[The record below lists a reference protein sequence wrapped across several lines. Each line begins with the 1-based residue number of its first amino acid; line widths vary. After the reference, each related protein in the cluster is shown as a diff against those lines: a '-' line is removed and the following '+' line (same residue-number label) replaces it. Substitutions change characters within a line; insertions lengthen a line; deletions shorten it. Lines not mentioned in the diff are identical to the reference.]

1 MMNHLNVGVDKGFS
15 KTNLAVV
22 RADGRLFLE
31 ARIEHFDQ
39 RHQHPITDER
49 WLHLLAEPLI
59 PFKELPLSFFI
70 GGCVESPR
78 SLFDALR
85 GSEFDVQALEVF
97 TDVHVHYGL
106 TAMPGNAVTVACG
119 SHWNAMYYD
128 QLNYVHCFAS
138 PRAIWDEVPHSF
150 EGITFARFLLAWW
163 CQARDQGRRSPLAN
177 EILAR
182 TGLSATALREQLEQ
196 DPMLDTLSPS
206 RWLALGPLIS
216 QHASEEPVVS
226 FLDQG
231 VKQLQQLYER
241 FCAQVKPAS
250 PPWLV
255 LGGSIW
261 SHVLFERVWGMLS
274 QVGIPVRHSQGNPAW
289 GAIRFRR
296 TNPAV
301 QLEPWASRFTKRE
314 DGA

>member
-1 MMNHLNVGVDKGFS
+1 MMHHLNVGVDKGFS

-22 RADGRLFLE
+22 HADGRLFLE

-128 QLNYVHCFAS
+128 QLNHVHCFAS

-231 VKQLQQLYER
+231 SSSSSSSMSDFVR
-241 FCAQVKPAS
+241 RSS
-250 PPWLV
+250 PPV
-255 LGGSIW
+255 PHGSCW
-261 SHVLFERVWGMLS
+261 VARSGATSCLS
-274 QVGIPVRHSQGNPAW
+274 ES
-289 GAIRFRR
+289 GACSRKS
-296 TNPAV
+296 
-301 QLEPWASRFTKRE
+301 ASR
-314 DGA
+314 